1 VINMFDIASIIFG
14 ILISL
19 LIFVIGFIIISRNNL
34 NKNVTVFDPA
44 IANDLVNEEPRC
56 PECGSFDLTLID
68 NCDGVPWLKGHT
80 SEIDYYQCNRCSR
93 RFNDE
98 DWQTYKGYN
107 T

>member
-1 VINMFDIASIIFG
+1 MLDIISIIIG
-14 ILISL
+14 ILISIVIFISL
-19 LIFVIGFIIISRNNL
+19 FIFVSRNN
-34 NKNVTVFDPA
+34 NQNITVIGPS

-56 PECGSFDLTLID
+56 PDCGSFDLTLID

-80 SEIDYYQCNRCSR
+80 TEIDYYMCNRCSR

>member
-1 VINMFDIASIIFG
+1 MIDVVSIIIG
-14 ILISL
+14 MCIVLA
-19 LIFVIGFIIISRNNL
+19 IFLIGFIIVSRNEPF
-34 NKNVTVFDPA
+34 KVTVIDPT

-56 PECGSFDLTLID
+56 PECGSFDLTLVD